1 MIVVEQVWGK
11 QHAAWLLAIGGVKEG
26 VTVMPAAGDNCVTML
41 YFNGVANYLW
51 KHAVL
56 EAADGELLMGEVTR
70 NALSMVVEP
79 ESGSTPD
86 SATVAAMVKMPGY
99 TSVRPGYD
107 GSVRLPVSER
117 RASRVNITTL
127 IKKPASAK
135 RLPGGAALFQAVAA
149 LNPASIPRHQEQEQ
163 QQQQQEQEQE

>member
-26 VTVMPAAGDNCVTML
+26 VTVMPAAGDTTVTML

-51 KHAVL
+51 QHGVL

-70 NALSMVVEP
+70 NALSMVVQP

-86 SATVAAMVKMPGY
+86 SATVAAMQ
-99 TSVRPGYD
+99 
-107 GSVRLPVSER
+107 VSC
-117 RASRVNITTL
+117 T
-127 IKKPASAK
+127 
-135 RLPGGAALFQAVAA
+135 F
-149 LNPASIPRHQEQEQ
+149 
-163 QQQQQEQEQE
+163 